1 MNILITGG
9 NGFLGSFLAEKFYN
23 LDYEV
28 SLLVRTESNL
38 NRLQNHL
45 DNYNIF
51 RFSNEIDLKNILI
64 KSSPDII
71 IHTACNYGR
80 KDESVITIFDANYRF
95 GLLLLNEIIL
105 SEKEIVF
112 LNVGTILPSEYNL
125 YSLSKNQFSD
135 FGKLISKNFKN
146 IDFRNILLQHIYGP
160 GDDESKFTSYVIN
173 ACLKNVKEVN
183 LTAGNQ
189 LRDFIY
195 IKDASEAISIIC
207 KNISQLN
214 VIDIEV
220 GSGTLISIKDF
231 VLKLHKLTDS
241 TSKLNFG
248 AIKDNSNQIDIP
260 AANLNILNGLNWKP
274 KYNLKRGLTE
284 TIKTR

>member
-1 MNILITGG
+1 LNILITGG